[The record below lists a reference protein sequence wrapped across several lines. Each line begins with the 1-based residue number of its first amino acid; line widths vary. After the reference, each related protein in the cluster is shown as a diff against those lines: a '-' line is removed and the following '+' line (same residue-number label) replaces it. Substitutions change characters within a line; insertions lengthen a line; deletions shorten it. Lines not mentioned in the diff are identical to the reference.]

1 MLPPQEDPMP
11 APMQD
16 LLDDLVAERAVLIA
30 ILSGVPEERWDMP
43 SPAEGWTL
51 RDCAAHLAD
60 FDDRAAT
67 VAATGSFDVRDGRQ
81 PANPPA
87 DRRGLQDGQLWA
99 REHTTGEVLDW
110 YRESGERLVTVLM
123 PLDPKH
129 RLPWAG
135 PPMSAR
141 SFTTA
146 RLMEHWSHGLDIHDA
161 AGVTPID
168 TDRLRHIAHI
178 GYITRDFS
186 YSNRGLEAP
195 LTQLRLELAAPSGST
210 WSWGPENAEDRIS
223 GPAGD
228 FCRVVTQRIHVLDTS
243 LQAEGPHAAEYLE
256 LAQAFAGPTGSG
268 RQPKGATA

>member
-1 MLPPQEDPMP
+1 
-11 APMQD
+11 MQD
-16 LLDDLVAERAVLIA
+16 LLDDLAAERAVLIQVLA
-30 ILSGVPEERWDMP
+30 SVPADRWDVP

-60 FDDRAAT
+60 FDDRAAS
-67 VAATGSFDVRDGRQ
+67 VAETGTFGGGGRK

-87 DRRGLQDGQLWA
+87 ERKGLQDGQLWA
-99 REHTTGEVLDW
+99 REHTTGDVLAW
-110 YRESGERLVTVLM
+110 FRESGDRLIAALS

-161 AGVTPID
+161 AGVAPVD
-168 TDRLRHIAHI
+168 SDRLKHIAHI

-186 YSNRGLEAP
+186 YSNRGREAP
-195 LTQLRLELAAPSGST
+195 PTALRLELLAPSGAT
-210 WSWGPENAEDRIS
+210 WTWGPEDAADRIS

-228 FCRVVTQRIHVLDTS
+228 FCRVVTQRIHVADTS
-243 LQAEGPHAAEYLE
+243 LRADGPHAAEFLA
-256 LAQAFAGPTGSG
+256 LAQAFAGPPGAG

>member
-1 MLPPQEDPMP
+1 MP

-16 LLDDLVAERAVLIA
+16 LLDDLVAERAVLIDVLA
-30 ILSGVPEERWDMP
+30 AVPAARWDVP

-60 FDDRAAT
+60 FDDRAAS
-67 VAATGSFDVRDGRQ
+67 VAESGSFGAGGRK
-81 PANPPA
+81 PANPPG

-99 REHTTGEVLDW
+99 REHTTAEVLDW
-110 YRESGERLVTVLM
+110 YREAGDRLVAALT

-146 RLMEHWSHGLDIHDA
+146 RLMEHWSHGLDVHDA
-161 AGVTPID
+161 AGVVAVD
-168 TDRLRHIAHI
+168 SDRLRHIAHI

-186 YSNRGLEAP
+186 YSNRGLIPPSTA
-195 LTQLRLELAAPSGST
+195 LRLELTAPSGAT
-210 WSWGPENAEDRIS
+210 WTWGPEDSADRIT
-223 GPAGD
+223 GLAGD
-228 FCRVVTQRIHVLDTS
+228 FCRVVTQRIHVLDTA
-243 LQAEGPHAAEYLE
+243 LQAEGPHAAEFLS
-256 LAQAFAGPTGSG
+256 LAQAFAGPPGSG
-268 RQPKGATA
+268 RQPQGATA